1 MREKV
6 LLLNP
11 PGKLP
16 YIRDY
21 YCSKV
26 SKGSYIYPPTDLVV
40 LSGIIAEKYD
50 VAVLDAMVRGMD
62 AGLCMTEIGN
72 ISPKAIVALAGAVS
86 YHEDAPFL
94 ENIKRRYDIPIIVTG
109 DLFLEDGE
117 IILKNYPFLDAI
129 LSLSG

>member
-86 YHEDAPFL
+86 YIQERWR
-94 ENIKRRYDIPIIVTG
+94 N
-109 DLFLEDGE
+109 
-117 IILKNYPFLDAI
+117 
-129 LSLSG
+129 